1 MHATIR
7 RLRKAVTKS
16 DEYGQA
22 TGNTTSK
29 ELALKHWQEEHAGS
43 EIATFAS
50 ANE

>member
-1 MHATIR
+1 MR
-7 RLRKAVTKS
+7 QLRKAVTKS

-29 ELALKHWQEEHAGS
+29 ALALKNWQEENSTVAAS

-50 ANE
+50 TSE

>member
-1 MHATIR
+1 MR

-22 TGNTTSK
+22 TGNTTNK
-29 ELALKHWQEEHAGS
+29 ALALKHWQEEHSPVAAS